1 MKGYT
6 PKIIWLRMGNTTTK
20 SIAEKM
26 ISMQSVIVD
35 FILSDDLEELI
46 DFFTQDFDG
55 NQLGKTPK
63 EISPR

>member
-1 MKGYT
+1 
-6 PKIIWLRMGNTTTK
+6 MGNTTTK